1 MGTLVKKG
9 FLKPIRYIS
18 QIFDQKEE
26 EMQIGFPTDVKHV
39 AHIGSDGPNSG
50 DASWMKNYH
59 SAPISLTEAQGRGD
73 PATNTSD
80 SQGSEALQ
88 DGTKESSIDD
98 EDQDSTKPRH
108 SRRHKSV
115 ETLTIDD
122 SEPTNSGVKKGRRGR
137 KKDQSIDQD
146 KDVPAVPKQSRRRSK
161 DDGGSVRSSKSKA
174 VPPSKKDTTADGEKK
189 NAKME
194 EAITEL

>member
-1 MGTLVKKG
+1 
-9 FLKPIRYIS
+9 
-18 QIFDQKEE
+18 
-26 EMQIGFPTDVKHV
+26 MQIGFPTDVKHV

-50 DASWMKNYH
+50 DASW
-59 SAPISLTEAQGRGD
+59 
-73 PATNTSD
+73 
-80 SQGSEALQ
+80 ALQ

-161 DDGGSVRSSKSKA
+161 DDGGSEDNSICKMHENFFQPKQKDVLKNVLQQEQPSLL
-174 VPPSKKDTTADGEKK
+174 PSKRVR
-189 NAKME
+189 AKCSFVLAAAKAMGGD
-194 EAITEL
+194 LRVHLKMRRY